1 MAQALARTSAIPAA
15 AAPSVRRGRPTLSN
29 EQLLD
34 KALDLFLDQGFD
46 RTSIEAICAAAG
58 MAKRTV
64 YARYADKTSL
74 FRAAM
79 ERAIAEWIIPPERLK
94 AMETGDLEGS
104 LLAVGRILVNN
115 LLSPAG
121 QRLLR
126 LTSAVAA
133 QMPEIGAMNVRLGTE
148 PTLEYLTDLIARK
161 TVDWPSPAPDAGLTA
176 RAFLDLVVGG
186 PSNASAWGVQ
196 AEPAEIERHMR
207 FRIHM
212 MVRGLEPRGGD
223 LRALTEENQSL
234 RERLA
239 SAAAAAAALSQHLA
253 ADDPA

>member
-1 MAQALARTSAIPAA
+1 MVQALARTTEKPVR
-15 AAPSVRRGRPTLSN
+15 AAPAVRRGRPTLSN

-64 YARYADKTSL
+64 YARYSDKTSL

-94 AMETGDLEGS
+94 AAEADDLEET

-148 PTLEYLTDLIARK
+148 PTLEYLTDMIARK
-161 TVDWPSPAPDAGLTA
+161 MADWPAPLPDAGLTA

-196 AEPAEIERHMR
+196 TEPSEIDRHMR
-207 FRIHM
+207 FRIRM
-212 MVRGLEPRGGD
+212 MLKGLEPRDGD
-223 LRALTEENQSL
+223 VRALSDEAQRL
-234 RERLA
+234 RERLE
-239 SAAAAAAALSQHLA
+239 SAAAAAAALSQQLA